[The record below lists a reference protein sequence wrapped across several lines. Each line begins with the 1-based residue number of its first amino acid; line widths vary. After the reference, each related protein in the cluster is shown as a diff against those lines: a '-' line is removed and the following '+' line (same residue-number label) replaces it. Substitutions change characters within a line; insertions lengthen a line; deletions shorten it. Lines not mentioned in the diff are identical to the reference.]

1 MRFVDLVTSGTID
14 SHTVMSRD
22 YRVDGARTI
31 LQEVAVRAAN
41 PGKAGLRGT
50 AGRLVIVGAL
60 AGAVMGCAAPSPDA
74 ALLQARSDYAAA
86 ANDPKVALM
95 APDQLRQSQQALQ
108 QSEQALSNRAD
119 MALVD
124 HYALLASRYAG
135 TAEQT
140 VRLKEAQQVVAN
152 APAERSQALAA
163 AETTRAKQA
172 EQQAQT
178 AQQRAEEAQ
187 MQARAAQ
194 EQAQTAQQQAQAER
208 QRTEQAQTEQ
218 QRVQQ
223 ELAALQ
229 ARQTTQGLVLSPR
242 EILFKSGSAVLEPG
256 AESAI
261 RRLADFLKGNPER
274 NVLVEGFTDSTGN
287 AALNQRLSE
296 QRADAVR
303 LALINDGVEPSRIQI
318 RGMSDAQPLTSNES
332 AAGRLV
338 NRRVQIVISNA
349 GEGFPAASG
358 STGR

>member
-1 MRFVDLVTSGTID
+1 MRFVDLATSGTVD
-14 SHTVMSRD
+14 SRGT
-22 YRVDGARTI
+22 DGPRTI
-31 LQEVAVRAAN
+31 RQKVAVCAAQ
-41 PGKAGLRGT
+41 PRT
-50 AGRLVIVGAL
+50 AGACGAVCRFIVVGAL
-60 AGAVMGCAAPSPDA
+60 AGVVTGCAAPQPDA
-74 ALLQARSDYAAA
+74 ALLQARTDYAAA
-86 ANDPKVALM
+86 ANDPRVALT

-108 QSEQALSNRAD
+108 QSEQALSNRDD

-124 HYALLASRYAG
+124 HYALLASRYAA
-135 TAEQT
+135 TAQQT

-163 AETTRAKQA
+163 AQATRAQQA

-187 MQARAAQ
+187 LQARAAQ
-194 EQAQTAQQQAQAER
+194 EQAQTAQQQSLAER
-208 QRTEQAQTEQ
+208 QRAEQAQSDQ

-229 ARQTTQGLVLSPR
+229 ARQTKQGLVLSPR

-256 AESAI
+256 AEPAI
-261 RRLADFLKGNPER
+261 QRLADFLKSNPDR

-287 AALNQRLSE
+287 AALNQQLSE

-349 GEGFPAASG
+349 GESFPAVSG
-358 STGR
+358 STRR